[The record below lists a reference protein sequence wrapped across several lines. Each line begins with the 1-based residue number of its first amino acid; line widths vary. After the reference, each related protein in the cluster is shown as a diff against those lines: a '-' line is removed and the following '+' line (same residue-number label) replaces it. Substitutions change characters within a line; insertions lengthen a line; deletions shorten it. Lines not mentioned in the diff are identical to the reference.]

1 MNRVARFRDSHF
13 AVAAVFLCILA
24 LTLCQV
30 LGPTARLNH
39 SFWTSD
45 FSETAFIAASE
56 HIAGASGHSSLPSH
70 CAVIKLA
77 PVEIKA
83 GDFVPTM
90 VDGGPALPSTST
102 FPLSAELGVPT
113 PPPRS
118 A

>member
-1 MNRVARFRDSHF
+1 MNRLTRFRDSHF
-13 AVAAVFLCILA
+13 AVAIVFLCMLA

-56 HIAGASGHSSLPSH
+56 HIAGVGPHSSLPSH
-70 CAVIKLA
+70 CAVIKFA
-77 PVEIKA
+77 PVEIKT
-83 GDFVPTM
+83 GDFAPTI

-113 PPPRS
+113 TPPRR